1 MSTATADAQ
10 PPVTASVTR
19 PVLDELDV
27 PLGKRVRLRR
37 LLYGRGLKNGTL
49 LILPIDQG
57 LEHGGRCFVLF
68 SGGSKLGDDDL
79 LTKVR
84 TGLEAGATGLI
95 FGRNM
100 WQRPFDEAL
109 AITERVHELMKG
121 FGA

>member
-1 MSTATADAQ
+1 MVESA
-10 PPVTASVTR
+10 
-19 PVLDELDV
+19 
-27 PLGKRVRLRR
+27 
-37 LLYGRGLKNGTL
+37 
-49 LILPIDQG
+49 
-57 LEHGGRCFVLF
+57 GRCFVLF

-79 LTKVR
+79 LAKVR

-109 AITERVHELMKG
+109 AITERVHDLMIG